1 MSFSK
6 LSLLVPSLKSTVT
19 LGFVAGVLLIGTA
32 AVLRKTTAESMQL
45 YADQFIETL
54 DEKEK
59 LVAIKPYEDASRV
72 KWHFIPMKERRGLAL
87 RDMNEAQKAAALRL
101 LRSAL
106 SETGYSKATQIML
119 MEQVLRQLEG
129 EGRTWE
135 RDWQKYYVT
144 IFGEPSSADS
154 PWQLSFEGHHLSLN
168 FVCKGSEVVDSTP
181 QFFAANPAILMSEVE
196 GAPHRKGTRML
207 AAEEVL
213 AFDLVNSL
221 SDQQK
226 AKAIIAPE
234 APAEIRAAGEAQ
246 PPQEKAAG
254 ISYKEL
260 TRDQLK
266 KLEALVECY
275 AAAMPA
281 DVYSK
286 RMEAIKAASWGNVN
300 FAWAGATEPGI
311 GHYYRVQG
319 PTFLIEFVNTQPDA
333 EGNPANHIHCVWR
346 DITGDFN
353 LAANEN

>member
-1 MSFSK
+1 MRVPKFLKSK
-6 LSLLVPSLKSTVT
+6 SVLGLSLVAVT
-19 LGFVAGVLLIGTA
+19 LLVGSA
-32 AVLRKTTAESMQL
+32 AVLKKTTAESMQL
-45 YADQFIETL
+45 SAVAFLETL
-54 DEKEK
+54 DGKQK
-59 LVAIKPYEDASRV
+59 TTAVKPYEDASRV
-72 KWHFIPMKERRGLAL
+72 GWHFVPMKERKGLAL
-87 RDMNEAQKAAALRL
+87 RDMNEAQKAAAMRL

-181 QFFAANPAILMSEVE
+181 QFFAANPAILKSEVE

-226 AKAIIAPE
+226 KKAIIAEE

-246 PPQEKAAG
+246 PPQEDPAG

-260 TRDQLK
+260 TRAQLAI
-266 KLEALVECY
+266 LENLVRTY
-275 AAAMPA
+275 AGAMPA
-281 DVYSK
+281 DVYEK
-286 RMEAIKAASWGNVN
+286 RIEAIEAASWGNVY

-353 LAANEN
+353 LPAGE

>member
-1 MSFSK
+1 MLTPRLPLSK
-6 LSLLVPSLKSTVT
+6 ILFAMAVATGLLCVSTASVMR
-19 LGFVAGVLLIGTA
+19 L
-32 AVLRKTTAESMQL
+32 TTAESMQQSAVAL
-45 YADQFIETL
+45 LDTL
-54 DEKEK
+54 DEKQQGT
-59 LVAIKPYEDASRV
+59 LQKPYSEATRV
-72 KWHFIPMKERRGLAL
+72 DWHFIPMKERKGVAL
-87 RDMNEAQKAAALRL
+87 RDMNEAQKAASMRL

-106 SETGYSKATQIML
+106 SEIGYSKATQIML

-144 IFGEPSSADS
+144 IFGDPSAADS
-154 PWQLSFEGHHLSLN
+154 PWQFSFEGHHLSLN
-168 FVCKGSEVVDSTP
+168 FVCTGSEVVDSTP
-181 QFFAANPAILMSEVE
+181 QFFAANPAILMSEVD

-213 AFDLVNSL
+213 AFELVNML

-226 AKAIIAPE
+226 AKGIIAEE

-246 PPQEKAAG
+246 PPQTEPAG

-260 TRDQLK
+260 TRPQLAV
-266 KLEALVECY
+266 LENLVKTY

-281 DVYSK
+281 DVYEK
-286 RMEAIKAASWGNVN
+286 RMSAIKDASWGNVY

-311 GHYYRVQG
+311 GHYYRIQG

-353 LAANEN
+353 LPVGE

>member
-1 MSFSK
+1 MPAPQFSMSK
-6 LSLLVPSLKSTVT
+6 ILPAIALAVGLVCV
-19 LGFVAGVLLIGTA
+19 GTA
-32 AVLRKTTAESMQL
+32 AVMRMTTAESMQQSAVAL
-45 YADQFIETL
+45 LDTL
-54 DEKEK
+54 DEKQQSV
-59 LVAIKPYEDASRV
+59 LQKPYSEANRV
-72 KWHFIPMKERRGLAL
+72 GWHFVPMKERKGVAL
-87 RDMNEAQKAAALRL
+87 RDMNEAQKAASMRL

-129 EGRTWE
+129 DGRTWE

-144 IFGEPSSADS
+144 IFGDPAAEDS
-154 PWQLSFEGHHLSLN
+154 PWQFSFEGHHLSLN
-168 FVCKGSEVVDSTP
+168 FVCQGSEVVDSTP
-181 QFFAANPAILMSEVE
+181 QFFAANPAILQSEVE

-213 AFDLVNSL
+213 AFELVNML

-226 AKAIIAPE
+226 KKGIIAEE

-246 PPQEKAAG
+246 PPQTEPAG
-254 ISYKEL
+254 ISYREM
-260 TRDQLK
+260 TRPQLAV
-266 KLEALVECY
+266 LENLVRTY
-275 AAAMPA
+275 ASAVPA
-281 DVYSK
+281 DVYEK
-286 RMEAIKAASWGNVN
+286 RMAAIKEASWGNVF

-311 GHYYRVQG
+311 GHYYRIQG

-353 LAANEN
+353 LPASS